1 MAQNDALSD
10 GEEFDLSESDTDAL
24 FASPSSR
31 LKPKRRS
38 KATELNSQEGIRQQ
52 SHASK
57 DVELNGEVA
66 REAALHKELAG
77 LCTINQTIEGAIDG
91 LERARSNM
99 DTVSHTVRDASTLL
113 QTWTRIL
120 SQTEHNQRLILDPS
134 WRGASQDL
142 ADLENESLFKQQE
155 KERRDLEE
163 AQRRE
168 ARARKAEE
176 DERRKAENA
185 GTKTPRGGRNRG
197 QGTAKG
203 AAISQSSGP
212 SHSNSAARDT
222 KSRVARAGNAI
233 GRGPGSHRGRS
244 RGM

>member
-10 GEEFDLSESDTDAL
+10 GEELDLSESDTDAL

-38 KATELNSQEGIRQQ
+38 KATEPNSQEGIRQQ

-57 DVELNGEVA
+57 DVEVNGEVA

-77 LCTINQTIEGAIDG
+77 LRTINQTIEGAIDG

-197 QGTAKG
+197 RGTSRG
-203 AAISQSSGP
+203 AAVSREWRVLETLSDEAP
-212 SHSNSAARDT
+212 AAIEVDREECD
-222 KSRVARAGNAI
+222 KIAR
-233 GRGPGSHRGRS
+233 RGVLASDR
-244 RGM
+244 